1 MPHGNRAPFQI
12 FLNLGLRE
20 DVIEGRSGRRK
31 VAVSEEAR
39 RPFVAPVA
47 DRHARLPETA
57 GLGRACLATLIALI
71 AQFGL
76 GMWLNLYVPVPSS
89 DQHAGIVQ
97 EITNGPLTLTV
108 HALLGTFLIVA
119 AIVLLIRAV
128 RTRHSIAAALTATG
142 LGAILGAFAAG
153 ELFVRN
159 GKSSA
164 SLWMAVLT
172 GIALLCYTGVQA
184 LVSAARMPIARTQA
198 EDRPLPM
205 PRRSYPH
212 PRAAGAAVPPQSP
225 WPPTAGS
232 PSPRR
237 PPAYEPPISGLQAAY
252 RTTAPGSRP
261 RPAYPPQYGY
271 PAVPADMSGPQP
283 SYPPAAPGAWPRRD
297 LPYRGRRRAAP
308 RPDPADY
315 EYPDYPQG

>member
-1 MPHGNRAPFQI
+1 M
-12 FLNLGLRE
+12 
-20 DVIEGRSGRRK
+20 
-31 VAVSEEAR
+31 SEEAR

-47 DRHARLPETA
+47 DRHDRLLGTA
-57 GLGRACLATLIALI
+57 GLGRACLATLIALV

-76 GMWLNLYVPVPSS
+76 GMWLNLYVTVPSS

-128 RTRHSIAAALTATG
+128 RTRHTMAAGLTAAG

-172 GIALLCYTGVQA
+172 GIALLCYISVQA
-184 LVSAARMPIARTQA
+184 LVSTAHLTIARA
-198 EDRPLPM
+198 EDPPLPM
-205 PRRSYPH
+205 PRRSYPR
-212 PRAAGAAVPPQSP
+212 PRAAGAAAPPQPP

-237 PPAYEPPISGLQAAY
+237 PSTYEPPIPGPQAAH
-252 RTTAPGSRP
+252 RTTALGSRP
-261 RPAYPPQYGY
+261 TPAYPPQYGY
-271 PAVPADMSGPQP
+271 PAVPTAMSGPQP
-283 SYPPAAPGAWPRRD
+283 SYPPADPGAGPRRD

-308 RPDPADY
+308 RPDPADH
-315 EYPDYPQG
+315 EYPDYPRG

>member
-1 MPHGNRAPFQI
+1 M
-12 FLNLGLRE
+12 
-20 DVIEGRSGRRK
+20 
-31 VAVSEEAR
+31 SEEIR

-47 DRHARLPETA
+47 DSHARLLETA
-57 GLGRACLATLIALI
+57 GLGRACLATLIALV

-97 EITNGPLTLTV
+97 EITNGPLALSI

-128 RTRHSIAAALTATG
+128 RARHPVAAALTATG

-172 GIALLCYTGVQA
+172 GIALLCYISVQA
-184 LVSAARMPIARTQA
+184 LVSTARMPIAHTRA
-198 EDRPLPM
+198 ADPPLPV

-212 PRAAGAAVPPQSP
+212 PRAAGAAAPPQPP
-225 WPPTAGS
+225 WPPTVGS
-232 PSPRR
+232 ALPRR
-237 PPAYEPPISGLQAAY
+237 PPRPPTYEPPIPGPQAPY

-261 RPAYPPQYGY
+261 MPAYPPQYGY

-283 SYPPAAPGAWPRRD
+283 SYPPADPGAGPPADPGAGPPADPGARPRRD
-297 LPYRGRRRAAP
+297 LPYRGRRRATR
-308 RPDPADY
+308 RPDPPTG
-315 EYPDYPQG
+315 EF

>member
-1 MPHGNRAPFQI
+1 MSA
-12 FLNLGLRE
+12 
-20 DVIEGRSGRRK
+20 
-31 VAVSEEAR
+31 EAR

-47 DRHARLPETA
+47 DRHARLLETA
-57 GLGRACLATLIALI
+57 GLGRACLATLIALV

-97 EITNGPLTLTV
+97 EITNGPLMLTM

-128 RTRHSIAAALTATG
+128 RTRHSGAAALTATG

-172 GIALLCYTGVQA
+172 GIALLCYISVQA
-184 LVSAARMPIARTQA
+184 LVSTARMPIARTRA
-198 EDRPLPM
+198 EDPPLPA

-212 PRAAGAAVPPQSP
+212 PRAAGAAAPPQPP

-232 PSPRR
+232 PLPPR
-237 PPAYEPPISGLQAAY
+237 PPTYEPPIPGPQAAY

-261 RPAYPPQYGY
+261 MPAYPPQYGY
-271 PAVPADMSGPQP
+271 PAVPADTSGPHP
-283 SYPPAAPGAWPRRD
+283 SYRPADPGAGPRRD

-308 RPDPADY
+308 RPDPADH
-315 EYPDYPQG
+315 EYPDYPRG

>member
-1 MPHGNRAPFQI
+1 M
-12 FLNLGLRE
+12 
-20 DVIEGRSGRRK
+20 
-31 VAVSEEAR
+31 SEEIR

-47 DRHARLPETA
+47 DSHARLLETA
-57 GLGRACLATLIALI
+57 GLGRACLATLIALV

-97 EITNGPLTLTV
+97 EITNGPLALSI

-128 RTRHSIAAALTATG
+128 RTRHPVAAALTATG

-172 GIALLCYTGVQA
+172 GIALLCYISVQA
-184 LVSAARMPIARTQA
+184 LVSTARMPIAHTRA
-198 EDRPLPM
+198 G
-205 PRRSYPH
+205 SAVA
-212 PRAAGAAVPPQSP
+212 RAAPLLSSPAGCGRRGSAAATLAAHRGFRIAPAPAS
-225 WPPTAGS
+225 
-232 PSPRR
+232 
-237 PPAYEPPISGLQAAY
+237 PAYLRAPHSGPTGALPNRRARLAAHAGLPSAI
-252 RTTAPGSRP
+252 RVPGCPGRYVRSAALLSPGRP
-261 RPAYPPQYGY
+261 RSRSPGRPRSQAKAR
-271 PAVPADMSGPQP
+271 PAVPGKAESYTSTGSADG
-283 SYPPAAPGAWPRRD
+283 
-297 LPYRGRRRAAP
+297 
-308 RPDPADY
+308 
-315 EYPDYPQG
+315 

>member
-1 MPHGNRAPFQI
+1 M
-12 FLNLGLRE
+12 
-20 DVIEGRSGRRK
+20 
-31 VAVSEEAR
+31 SEEEG

-47 DRHARLPETA
+47 DRHARLLGTA
-57 GLGRACLATLIALI
+57 GLGGACLATLIALV

-119 AIVLLIRAV
+119 AVVLLIRAV
-128 RTRHSIAAALTATG
+128 HTRHPVAAALTATG

-153 ELFVRN
+153 GLFVRN

-198 EDRPLPM
+198 EDPPLPM

-212 PRAAGAAVPPQSP
+212 PRAAGAAAAPQPP
-225 WPPTAGS
+225 WPPIAGS
-232 PSPRR
+232 PLPRR
-237 PPAYEPPISGLQAAY
+237 SPSCEPPTYEPPSYESPISGPQAAY

-261 RPAYPPQYGY
+261 RPAYPPQPGY
-271 PAVPADMSGPQP
+271 SAVPADMTGPQP
-283 SYPPAAPGAWPRRD
+283 SYPPAGPGAGPGGD
-297 LPYRGRRRAAP
+297 LPYRGRRRAAS
-308 RPDPADY
+308 RPDLADH
-315 EYPDYPQG
+315 EYPDYPRG